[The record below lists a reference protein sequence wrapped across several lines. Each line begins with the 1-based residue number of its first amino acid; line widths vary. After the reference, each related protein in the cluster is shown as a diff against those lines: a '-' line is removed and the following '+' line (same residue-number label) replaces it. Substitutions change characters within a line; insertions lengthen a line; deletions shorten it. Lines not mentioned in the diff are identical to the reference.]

1 MTLPIRFLKRIHY
14 YKIYIFFVITNFS
27 LPLHIVLIGYLKNNL
42 KKTNKMYSKKYLK
55 PSIVLIPLQIV
66 GPNIGSLNDAEV
78 QGDDY
83 QDGMVWDD
91 DSQSWKWPDP

>member
-1 MTLPIRFLKRIHY
+1 M
-14 YKIYIFFVITNFS
+14 N
-27 LPLHIVLIGYLKNNL
+27 
-42 KKTNKMYSKKYLK
+42 SKKYLK
-55 PSIVLIPLQIV
+55 PSIVLLPLQIPV
-66 GPNIGSLNDAEV
+66 GPNIGSLGDAEK